1 MWPVATAPVLP
12 GPALMRQGGRG
23 CKRQRATSAGAA
35 ACRKARGFCTWGTC
49 DTGSARRGGA
59 PRLTGIG
66 RNNMKTALKLITLA
80 VLAAAMAGP
89 VRAQDY
95 PTKPI
100 RIISDSAPGSAVDVT
115 FRMVM
120 DRVGTILGQQ
130 IVPVDQPGA
139 SGAVAAHAAA
149 QAVPDGYTLFAPAL
163 SLFIALPGKAP
174 NLPLILPRDFLPV
187 ASLLDQPMFLC
198 ASAKSGIKTLPELIA
213 RAKAQPGQLSFAA
226 TGIGRITHLTGLLL
240 QSRADIKL
248 QVVPYTG
255 GPAAALTDVVGG
267 RVPLIIEGY
276 SGLAGAIQA
285 HSINALAVASTHRL
299 PDFPD
304 LPTVAET
311 LPGFAAGGWQGIVAP
326 LGTPA
331 AAIEKF
337 NRALNQAL
345 AEPDLA
351 KQLAQRGAYVDPMSP
366 AAVNA
371 FVNAQQAQWQPVL
384 TAFEASVKK

>member
-1 MWPVATAPVLP
+1 MDTPFRVAAVGLLALMTAAAAPAPVQ
-12 GPALMRQGGRG
+12 A
-23 CKRQRATSAGAA
+23 
-35 ACRKARGFCTWGTC
+35 
-49 DTGSARRGGA
+49 D
-59 PRLTGIG
+59 
-66 RNNMKTALKLITLA
+66 
-80 VLAAAMAGP
+80 
-89 VRAQDY
+89 DY
-95 PTKPI
+95 PSKPV

-120 DRVGTILGQQ
+120 DRLGTMLGQQ

-139 SGAVAAHAAA
+139 SGAIAAHAAA
-149 QAVPDGYTLFAPAL
+149 EAIPDGYTLFAPAI
-163 SLFIALPGKAP
+163 SLFIALPGKAE
-174 NLPLILPRDFLPV
+174 NLPLMLPRDFLPV
-187 ASLLDQPMFLC
+187 GSLAAQPMFIC
-198 ASAKSGIKTLPELIA
+198 ASATSGIKTLPELIA
-213 RAKAQPGQLSFAA
+213 RAKQSPNQISFAA

-285 HSINALAVASTHRL
+285 HSLNALAVAATHRL

-331 AAIEKF
+331 AAIAKVNDGLRKVLGE
-337 NRALNQAL
+337 A
-345 AEPDLA
+345 DLA
-351 KQLAQRGAYVDPMSP
+351 KQLALRGAYVDPMTP
-366 AAVNA
+366 TEVNA
-371 FVNAQQAQWQPVL
+371 FINAQQEQWKPVL
-384 TAFEASVKK
+384 QAFVAHNK